1 MGKLISMVLMVLG
14 VWVAV
19 EVYTHGVDGAF
30 DGALASRSADR
41 SESSASMASLPK
53 RAGDKVGAAYADA
66 DARRKK
72 LLGE

>member
-14 VWVAV
+14 IWVAV

-53 RAGDKVGAAYADA
+53 RAGDKVGAAHADA

-72 LLGE
+72 LLAE